1 MVTHAFSFSH
11 AVVTLARHLREL
23 QSSRVKFI
31 SSTRQSSHG
40 NLIYPRRTWRL
51 PGAATYLPAT
61 EAHYT
66 ESYEPEAW
74 HSETFFLTLHAD
86 EGPQSCVRH
95 VKSKRFTLGC

>member
-1 MVTHAFSFSH
+1 MSKMVTHAFSFSH

-74 HSETFFLTLHAD
+74 HLRT
-86 EGPQSCVRH
+86 
-95 VKSKRFTLGC
+95 